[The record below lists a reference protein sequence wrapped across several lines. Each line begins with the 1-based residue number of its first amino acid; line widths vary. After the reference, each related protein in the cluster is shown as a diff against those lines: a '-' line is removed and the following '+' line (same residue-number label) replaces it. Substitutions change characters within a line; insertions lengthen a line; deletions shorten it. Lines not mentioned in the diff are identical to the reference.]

1 MNNNQLNNSLD
12 IILHKYSQSFASK
25 IFTQESLEAD
35 DLMLVFGLNQEI
47 KARNKQYWGRE
58 LGMCWERIV
67 KEICRQTCDDFH
79 EAIRDGNDELCDFVV
94 GLDAI
99 DTKYR
104 IGSGDSGTLKKFRQY
119 AARLNAIE
127 YNHVLLILRNDNL
140 PQAINACSM
149 GGWQVISGNNTFNYI
164 NQTTGFDLKLWLQ
177 SRINLYSIG

>member
-1 MNNNQLNNSLD
+1 MINKLEQKQNLYLHIDGDIPEDLKKGTLISLQRSTPMK
-12 IILHKYSQSFASK
+12 IYNLGFQPAKSIPEIPRWFLQKYASLPFKILEPFAGAGTT
-25 IFTQESLEAD
+25 IAD

-67 KEICRQTCDDFH
+67 KEICRQTCDNFN

-104 IGSGDSGTLKKFRQY
+104 IGSGD
-119 AARLNAIE
+119 
-127 YNHVLLILRNDNL
+127 
-140 PQAINACSM
+140 
-149 GGWQVISGNNTFNYI
+149 
-164 NQTTGFDLKLWLQ
+164 
-177 SRINLYSIG
+177 